1 MKPNPEKASVDI
13 KSRINSGEKAINIQV
28 EICQSKKKTFS
39 VCFTLRSSNFQ
50 SHNHTRY
57 NQMYC

>member
-13 KSRINSGEKAINIQV
+13 KSRINSEEEAINIQV
-28 EICQSKKKTFS
+28 EICQSKKTILSF
-39 VCFTLRSSNFQ
+39 FTSRSSNCR